1 VTKSQH
7 AYRCSDPHGESGGE
21 TQRSRTRGRSAGV
34 ANYDHRVETD
44 GSSNAST
51 LAALERA
58 LEAAGVEF
66 LPDNGVRLKVIQ
78 LGTPARS
85 APGGSA
91 KPARA
96 EAAPRAKKPPA
107 EPKAKPAPSSKL
119 DQIRALRE
127 QGAR

>member
-1 VTKSQH
+1 MPTGAQIRMARAAVRLSVREL
-7 AYRCSDPHGESGGE
+7 AAEA
-21 TQRSRTRGRSAGV
+21 RGSPTTIT
-34 ANYDHRVETD
+34 RVETD

-51 LAALERA
+51 LAALGRA
-58 LEAAGVEF
+58 WEAAGFES
-66 LPDNGVRLKVIQ
+66 LPDTGVRLRVTQ
-78 LGTPARS
+78 LEPPARS
-85 APGGSA
+85 DPGGPA

>member
-1 VTKSQH
+1 MPTGAQIRMARAAVRLSVRELAAEARVSPT
-7 AYRCSDPHGESGGE
+7 
-21 TQRSRTRGRSAGV
+21 TIT
-34 ANYDHRVETD
+34 RVETD

-85 APGGSA
+85 DPGGSP
-91 KPARA
+91 KRARA
-96 EAAPRAKKPPA
+96 EAAPRAKKP
-107 EPKAKPAPSSKL
+107 
-119 DQIRALRE
+119 
-127 QGAR
+127 ARRTEGQAG

>member
-1 VTKSQH
+1 MPTGAQIRMARAAVRLSVRELAAEARVSPT
-7 AYRCSDPHGESGGE
+7 
-21 TQRSRTRGRSAGV
+21 TIT
-34 ANYDHRVETD
+34 RVETD

-85 APGGSA
+85 DPGGSA